1 MTINIFGVFQLM
13 GGILL
18 SIGYIPQI
26 RQILR
31 NKSSEGL
38 NSKSFKTILSG
49 IVLYEI
55 YAASLAIKGCG
66 IMYLITNTVSMLL
79 AFTMCLLIKIF
90 KKPKRDDNDV

>member
-1 MTINIFGVFQLM
+1 MTTNIFGIFQLM

-18 SIGYIPQI
+18 SVGYIPQI
-26 RQILR
+26 KQIIR
-31 NKSSEGL
+31 NKSSDGL
-38 NSKSFKTILSG
+38 NLKSFETILSG

-55 YAASLAIKGCG
+55 YAVSLAVRGCG

-79 AFTMCLLIKIF
+79 ALTMCLLIKIF